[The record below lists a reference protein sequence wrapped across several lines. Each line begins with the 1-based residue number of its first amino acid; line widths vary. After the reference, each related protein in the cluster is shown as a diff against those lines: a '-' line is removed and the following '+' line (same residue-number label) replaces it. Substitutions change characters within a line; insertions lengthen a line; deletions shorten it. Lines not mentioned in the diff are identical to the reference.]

1 MKTKFT
7 VESVLKAIDDGA
19 KSLTGIAHAHGYKG
33 SVSGSTATVIRYLVP
48 DVADRLNGKGA
59 VQAVEAVEAVDEV
72 EVVAAVPT
80 EQDVVRDEPVAEAV
94 ENHDQVVEQ
103 SEQSAVQELTV
114 EEPKTVE
121 TTEQADEQADE
132 PVVVVKQTKKPY
144 SGGVYGKVFE
154 AALAVA
160 AEQGE
165 QPRKTLVEV
174 VASKTGLDPK
184 QIGFA
189 LQVFTTPKHQ
199 SNQNRSR
206 NAAQKRGNVLLV
218 SAL

>member
-19 KSLTGIAHAHGYKG
+19 KSLTGIAHAHGYQG

-59 VQAVEAVEAVDEV
+59 VQAVET
-72 EVVAAVPT
+72 VPT
-80 EQDVVRDEPVAEAV
+80 EQNVVRDEPVAEAV
-94 ENHDQVVEQ
+94 GNHDQVVEQ
-103 SEQSAVQELTV
+103 AEQSAVQEPTV

-121 TTEQADEQADE
+121 TTEQADE

>member
-19 KSLTGIAHAHGYKG
+19 KSLTGIAHAHGYQG

-59 VQAVEAVEAVDEV
+59 VQAVEAVEAVE
-72 EVVAAVPT
+72 AGST
-80 EQDVVRDEPVAEAV
+80 EQNVVRDEPVAEAV
-94 ENHDQVVEQ
+94 GNHDQVVEQ
-103 SEQSAVQELTV
+103 AEQSAVQEPTV

-121 TTEQADEQADE
+121 TVETTEQADE

>member
-19 KSLTGIAHAHGYKG
+19 KSLTGIAHAHGYQG

-103 SEQSAVQELTV
+103 AEQSAVQELTV

>member
-7 VESVLKAIDDGA
+7 VESILKAIDDGA
-19 KSLTGIAHAHGYKG
+19 KSLTGIAHAHGYQG
-33 SVSGSTATVIRYLVP
+33 SVSGSTATVIRFLVP
-48 DVADRLNGKGA
+48 DVADRLSGKVA
-59 VQAVEAVEAVDEV
+59 DQAVEAVEPADAIETVDAVDAVDAVEEV
-72 EVVAAVPT
+72 QPVVVAS
-80 EQDVVRDEPVAEAV
+80 
-94 ENHDQVVEQ
+94 VVEQ
-103 SEQSAVQELTV
+103 PVEQIV
-114 EEPKTVE
+114 EQIVE
-121 TTEQADEQADE
+121 QPAAKVEQVDE

>member
-19 KSLTGIAHAHGYKG
+19 KSLTGIAHAHGYQG

-59 VQAVEAVEAVDEV
+59 VQAVEAVEAVE
-72 EVVAAVPT
+72 AGST
-80 EQDVVRDEPVAEAV
+80 EQNVVRDEPVAEAV
-94 ENHDQVVEQ
+94 GNHDQVVEQ
-103 SEQSAVQELTV
+103 AEQSAVQEPTV

-121 TTEQADEQADE
+121 TTETTEQADE

>member
-19 KSLTGIAHAHGYKG
+19 KSLTGIAHAHGYQG

-59 VQAVEAVEAVDEV
+59 VQAVEAVEAVE
-72 EVVAAVPT
+72 AGST
-80 EQDVVRDEPVAEAV
+80 EQNVVRDEPVAEAV
-94 ENHDQVVEQ
+94 GNHDQVVEQ
-103 SEQSAVQELTV
+103 AEQSAVQEPTV

-121 TTEQADEQADE
+121 TTEQADE

-154 AALAVA
+154 AALTVA